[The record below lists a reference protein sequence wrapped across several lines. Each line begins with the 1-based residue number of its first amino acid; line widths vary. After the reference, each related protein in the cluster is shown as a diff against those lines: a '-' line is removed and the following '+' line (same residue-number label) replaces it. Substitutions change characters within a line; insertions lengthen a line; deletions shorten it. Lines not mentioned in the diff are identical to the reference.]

1 MATEISLIAAQPV
14 VTRSDAADVD
24 AAVPLRLRIGWG
36 LGSFPTILMNH
47 CAMVLALR
55 FMTDTLG
62 IAATGAA
69 MIYAIAKVWH
79 ALADGIIGYLCDRI
93 ATPWGRRLPWML
105 VGGLISTG
113 MLVAIFSAPMLA
125 PAQLRIYMLGAIL
138 AFATGYATFK
148 VPYMALPVDI
158 TESYHG
164 RTQLMSFRVLFVS
177 LATMVAMGAG
187 PMLLGAWGA
196 TREGYARMALL
207 MAAVAA
213 VTVLLCVWLLRNV
226 PSPAL
231 VVQQRPKLSYQL
243 RTAFE
248 HRAFMRLMLAKLAY
262 FFGSGLMLASFAY
275 FTKYVLK
282 VSDLWLGGYLG
293 LLSVGMIA
301 SQPLW
306 LYVARRSGKRNGFLL
321 AGAVSVAGLLSWF
334 GAGAGEPIALLVSR
348 ALFIGVGS
356 GGMFMLSQ
364 AMLPDTL
371 EYDARRTGLQRSGI
385 FTGIYVMVEQVG
397 VAVALA
403 SIGVLLGALGYVHST
418 GAGRVEQ
425 PEAVL
430 FGIYLCVSAAPA
442 VAFVLAMV
450 AIWGYDLSEEKLKST
465 PAFVR
470 PDSQQS

>member
-1 MATEISLIAAQPV
+1 MATEISFVASQPEATRSNVVDVAAQP
-14 VTRSDAADVD
+14 A
-24 AAVPLRLRIGWG
+24 LRLRVGWG

-62 IAATGAA
+62 LAATGAA

-105 VGGLISTG
+105 VGGLVSAG
-113 MLVAIFSAPMLA
+113 MLVAIFSAPMLP
-125 PAQLRIYMLGAIL
+125 PAQLRIYMLGAVL
-138 AFATGYATFK
+138 LFATGYATFK

-158 TESYHG
+158 TQSYHG
-164 RTQLMSFRVLFVS
+164 RAQLMSFRVLFVS
-177 LATMVAMGAG
+177 LATMGAMGAG
-187 PMLLGAWGA
+187 PMLLGIWGA
-196 TREGYARMALL
+196 TREGYMRMALV
-207 MAAVAA
+207 MATLAA
-213 VTVLLCVWLLRNV
+213 VTVLMCVWMLRNV
-226 PSPAL
+226 PSPAV

-248 HRAFMRLMLAKLAY
+248 HRAFVRLMIAKLAY
-262 FFGSGLMLASFAY
+262 FFGSGLMLTSFAY
-275 FTKYVLK
+275 FSKYVLK

-293 LLSVGMIA
+293 LLSIGMVA

-306 LYVARRSGKRNGFLL
+306 LYVARRSGKRNGFIA
-321 AGAVSVAGLLSWF
+321 AGIIGVAGLLSWF
-334 GAGAGEPIALLVSR
+334 GASPAEPIALIILR
-348 ALFIGVGS
+348 GLIIGVGS

-385 FTGIYVMVEQVG
+385 FTGVYVMVEQIG
-397 VAVALA
+397 VAVAVA

-418 GAGRVEQ
+418 GAAPVEQ
-425 PEAVL
+425 PQAAL
-430 FGIYLCVSAAPA
+430 FGIYLCVSAVPA
-442 VAFVLAMV
+442 IAFVLAMI
-450 AIWGYDLSEEKLKST
+450 AIWGYDLTEEKLKST
-465 PAFVR
+465 PAVGR
-470 PDSQQS
+470 RASQQV